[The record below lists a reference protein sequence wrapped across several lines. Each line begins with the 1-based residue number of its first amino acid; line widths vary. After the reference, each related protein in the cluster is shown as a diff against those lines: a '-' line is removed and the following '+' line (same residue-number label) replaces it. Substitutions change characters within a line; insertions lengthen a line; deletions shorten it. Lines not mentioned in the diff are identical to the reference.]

1 MNLTKVESKQDLFR
15 VLNQNKVIFSEGFE
29 VVNEADFKSITDRAR
44 VLLRQN
50 KKLHIVILE
59 RP

>member
-1 MNLTKVESKQDLFR
+1 MLTPVKSKQSLIKA
-15 VLNQNKVIFSEGFE
+15 LNQRELTVDGGFE
-29 VVNEADFKSITDRAR
+29 VVNEANLRSMTGKVRN
-44 VLLRQN
+44 LLRRR